1 MESDK
6 EDSVEFSVT
15 IAVVVVVQQGVEG
28 SGEVMFGIGSMLKVL
43 STEETGPLTIPES
56 EVFEHGSMNE
66 DRRELAEGARAE
78 EAAGGTRGGFV
89 DSILVDHVSLDNMG
103 YGNGVTELDRY
114 GHGGERRVGGS
125 FEDRTVVAYGVVDR
139 AGS

>member
-6 EDSVEFSVT
+6 EDSVEFSV
-15 IAVVVVVQQGVEG
+15 IVAVVVVVQQGVEG
-28 SGEVMFGIGSMLKVL
+28 SGEVIFGIGSMLKVL

-56 EVFEHGSMNE
+56 EVFEHGSVNE
-66 DRRELAEGARAE
+66 DRRELAGGARAE
-78 EAAGGTRGGFV
+78 EADGGTRGGLV

-125 FEDRTVVAYGVVDR
+125 FEDCTVVAYGVVDR
-139 AGS
+139 AGG